1 MILTQEYLLLVPLID
16 SYRTYN
22 NQRLYLDGLA
32 YIGVVHLARV
42 VSPFS
47 VKKPEALMVTDY
59 LTKCAGTVELVNH
72 IRP

>member
-1 MILTQEYLLLVPLID
+1 VVPLVD

-22 NQRLYLDGLA
+22 GQKLYLDGLA
-32 YIGVVHLARV
+32 YIGVVHLAKV

-47 VKKPEALMVTDY
+47 VKKPENLKASDY
-59 LTKCAGTVELVNH
+59 LIKCSGTIDLAQH